1 MIWSLKSLRTLETV
15 KWRSDMATKTIR
27 VTIEEVTNS
36 GTLNETKR
44 MVGLFE
50 TEWDKEDEDV
60 YRE

>member
-1 MIWSLKSLRTLETV
+1 
-15 KWRSDMATKTIR
+15 MATKTIR